1 MTTRLLPAMTRSMAG
16 SLLAGAT
23 VLVVAH
29 LLFAVALETSPT
41 SDEAPHLAA
50 GVSYLATGD
59 YRMNPE
65 HPPLVKQLA
74 AWPVWA
80 GGQDP
85 PLDSRAW
92 DRADIWRF
100 GDAFLTVQN
109 EHGRTTLALARVVP
123 ILLSLVL
130 AALVVVWSTRL
141 HGAAGGLLTAVI
153 VALDPTLLAHG
164 ALVTT
169 DVGFTLT
176 WLLTL
181 AALIAV
187 RRRNTLWRRL
197 LAGLALG
204 CALSTKFSALLLLP
218 LIPLIVFWRGW
229 GQLRPLFSAWKDV
242 LGTTLSIVAVAT
254 CVVTLAYEGDTG
266 LWFQGLHVMRGGAET
281 FLLGERHDAGLLHYF
296 LVALPIKVPPATW
309 LVLVLAAVAGWRRTR
324 EPDIT
329 DVEADGDRRLELT
342 VLALAGL
349 YFFVMASLSKLN
361 IGVRHVL
368 PAHATLWIVAG
379 GAARWPMH
387 PVLSRAVAAAII
399 ALAGVWNA
407 WELRQAWPHPIA
419 YASSLVGGPAALPR
433 LLADSN
439 VDWGQGLPAL
449 ARWQKANA
457 PDGLFLAYFGNADPA
472 AWGVRSQ
479 RLPAYGPVDES
490 EPTTVPTIPARLLVA
505 ISTTNLQGLGLGGL
519 APYTFLRDREPLVT
533 VGGSFHVYDLSA
545 PEDRLQLAESC
556 ARARWRRTARAL
568 RSRGTSR
575 NLESPAPRGQHVP
588 EARR

>member
-1 MTTRLLPAMTRSMAG
+1 MARLRAVWTRPVIAG
-16 SLLAGAT
+16 VLAGAT
-23 VLVVAH
+23 CLVLSR
-29 LLFAVALETSPT
+29 LLFFVALETSST

-80 GGQDP
+80 DGQDP

-100 GDAFLTVQN
+100 GDAFLNSQN
-109 EHGRTTLALARVVP
+109 EHARTTLALGRVIP
-123 ILLSLVL
+123 ILLSLLL
-130 AALVVVWSTRL
+130 AALVVLWSTRL
-141 HGAAGGLLTAVI
+141 HGPLGGLLTAVI

-169 DVGFTLT
+169 DVGFTLA

-187 RRRNTLWRRL
+187 RRKNTLWRRL
-197 LAGLALG
+197 GAGLALG
-204 CALSTKFSALLLLP
+204 CALATKFSALLLLP
-218 LIPLIVFWRGW
+218 LIPVVVFWEGW
-229 GQLRPLFSAWKDV
+229 RELRSLLPRWRDV
-242 LGTTLSIVAVAT
+242 LGTSLSMVAVAT
-254 CVVTLAYEGDTG
+254 GVVTLVYEGDTG

-309 LVLVLAAVAGWRRTR
+309 LVLVLAAVAAWRRPSAEPSITR
-324 EPDIT
+324 D
-329 DVEADGDRRLELT
+329 DSSGRVELR
-342 VLALAGL
+342 VLAFAGL
-349 YFFVMASLSKLN
+349 YFFVMASLTKLN

-368 PAHATLWIVAG
+368 PTQATLWILAG
-379 GAARWPMH
+379 GALRWPFR
-387 PVLSRAVAAAII
+387 PVIARALAVATLVIVG
-399 ALAGVWNA
+399 LWNA

-439 VDWGQGLPAL
+439 IDWGQGLPAL

-457 PDGLFLAYFGNADPA
+457 KGGLFLAYFGNADPA
-472 AWGVRSQ
+472 AWGVRST

-490 EPTTVPTIPARLLVA
+490 EPPGVPKIPSRLFVA

-519 APYTFLRDREPLVT
+519 APYAFLEGREPLAI

-545 PEDRLQLAESC
+545 PEDRRQLAEAC
-556 ARARWRRTARAL
+556 RRARWRRTAQAL
-568 RSRGTSR
+568 RSSGTSQL
-575 NLESPAPRGQHVP
+575 LESPALQGQHSLMP
-588 EARR
+588 TR